1 MHPRGSWRFA
11 QAIWAQKS
19 PDRCLVGW
27 PQVRVLVIDPP
38 AFTPPYDHALCE
50 ALAARGH
57 DVELVTAHFTHGEAP
72 RPAGYRRRRTFG
84 PPLSGLVAAR
94 PRSRLRVPLKLAGH
108 GAGLVALAARA
119 ARTRPDIVHWQWAPL
134 PRLDTH
140 AIRLVGARAGATV
153 ITAHDVLPRRSASEV
168 ALWRGLYRHCERVI
182 AHSEASRTRL
192 LSEVGLEPGRVAL
205 VPHGLFTAA
214 GPPVS
219 PTRTGTRLLFF
230 GLIRPDK
237 GLDLLIEALPAVLRA
252 VPDAG
257 LRVVG
262 SPRMPLEP
270 LREQAAALGV
280 AGAIEWDLRFVPDGE
295 IAGVFAAASVV
306 VLPYRAIEGSGVL
319 ATALA
324 LGVPPVATA
333 VGSFPELLA
342 AYDLG
347 PAVPADDPAG
357 LAAAIVRA
365 LTDEAA
371 RAKAYAGMERARD
384 ELGWERVA
392 ELTEQAY
399 DEAMQ
404 VRRRRGGSP

>member
-1 MHPRGSWRFA
+1 M
-11 QAIWAQKS
+11 
-19 PDRCLVGW
+19 
-27 PQVRVLVIDPP
+27 RVLVIDPP

-237 GLDLLIEALPAVLRA
+237 GLDLLIEALPAVLRS

-270 LREQAAALGV
+270 LRERAAALGV

-306 VLPYRAIEGSGVL
+306 C
-319 ATALA
+319 TALPGDRGLRRA
-324 LGVPPVATA
+324 RNRARTRRAAGGHGSRVVPRAPCRIRPRP
-333 VGSFPELLA
+333 G
-342 AYDLG
+342 G
-347 PAVPADDPAG
+347 PGERPG
-357 LAAAIVRA
+357 RA
-365 LTDEAA
+365 RGGHRA
-371 RAKAYAGMERARD
+371 RADGRSCTRKGLRRHGARA
-384 ELGWERVA
+384 
-392 ELTEQAY
+392 
-399 DEAMQ
+399 
-404 VRRRRGGSP
+404 